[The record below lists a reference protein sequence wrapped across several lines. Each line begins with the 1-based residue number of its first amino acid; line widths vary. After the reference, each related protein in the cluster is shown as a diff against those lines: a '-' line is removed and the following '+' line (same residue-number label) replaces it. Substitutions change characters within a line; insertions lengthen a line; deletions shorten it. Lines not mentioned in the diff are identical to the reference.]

1 MRNHEK
7 YVKDIY
13 DHVPQGYCALCNEV
27 LYVVDTYKGSTDR
40 VIEGWKLGFMMAY
53 NAAKRGKLD
62 FQQK

>member
-7 YVKDIY
+7 YVKDVY
-13 DHVPQGYCALCNEV
+13 DHVPQGYCVGCNEV
-27 LYVVDTYKGSTDR
+27 LYVVDAYKGGVGR